1 MVNQERVLVGA
12 VGRTPVLDDAQATRG
27 NLMIDSVVEE
37 NDAVGDVFLQTEAG
51 EGLFALFAGD
61 DGGDALVFQ
70 EAEQAAQLRAQD
82 VLIGEPGKQHL
93 NGVQRHA
100 FRAYRIN
107 GVVKAENQP
116 LQIVF
121 AGLFNLTRFDMHI
134 VDGKP
139 VLVHQLI

>member
-12 VGRTPVLDDAQATRG
+12 VGRAPVLDDAQAPRG

-82 VLIGEPGKQHL
+82 VLIGHPGKQHL

-100 FRAYRIN
+100 FCAYGVN
-107 GVVKAENQP
+107 GVVKADNQP
-116 LQIVF
+116 LQVVF